1 MHVYPFCQALTAR
14 SGNGY
19 HLMLHSPLFLFPLV
33 LVLGLPALLAE
44 KKVVYLS
51 ILRIVSSDGERGAR
65 SAYCIQFPFS
75 SLDDAEP
82 GTKKGRIKLDHDGSV
97 P

>member
-1 MHVYPFCQALTAR
+1 MHVYPFSQALTAR

-33 LVLGLPALLAE
+33 LVLGLPALLAG

-51 ILRIVSSDGERGAR
+51 ILRIVSSDGERGVR
-65 SAYCIQFPFS
+65 RCILHPIFVLQPQRCRTRN
-75 SLDDAEP
+75 EKG
-82 GTKKGRIKLDHDGSV
+82 GTELDHGGSV